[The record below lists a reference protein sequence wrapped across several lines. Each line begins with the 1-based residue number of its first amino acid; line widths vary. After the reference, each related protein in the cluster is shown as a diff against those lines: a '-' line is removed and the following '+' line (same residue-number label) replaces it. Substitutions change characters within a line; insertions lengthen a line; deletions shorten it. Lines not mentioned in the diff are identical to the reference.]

1 LEGNQA
7 FAANVSG
14 GNIPD
19 SSHTMMIA
27 VFAGYLVCIVVI
39 VLYASRL
46 SKTNADFVIGGRK
59 IPGLFLALSERAT
72 GESAWL
78 LLGLTGFAYTE
89 GWSAVWVAI
98 GCVTGILFLWI
109 FMAEPLRRV
118 TEKTGALTVS
128 GLFFRSFPGSEKKIG
143 LLSSVI
149 IIFFFI
155 LYLAAQ
161 FSGAGK
167 IFNDTFQI
175 EPFWGMVIGAG
186 VVTLYS
192 MLGGFITVVAVD
204 AFQAILMIVT
214 CVVLPII
221 ALFIAAASGLGFAE
235 ALMHSGASLNEP
247 AMAITA
253 GAWVLLVINGLSWA
267 FGYTGQPQLLNRMM
281 AMQNPAETKRAR
293 VVAIGWTL
301 IAYSGA
307 FLIGIIG
314 FNMVQAGLMGEGA
327 AAIAADAEKV
337 MPIMVITL
345 VNPLLAG
352 ILLSGAVSA
361 MMSTASSQ
369 LIVVSSSITED
380 IVTNLQR
387 KQMPEGRMLFLNKFL
402 TLMVGVVAFIL
413 VLTMEDTV
421 YGLVSYAWSGIGAS
435 FGPAVLLLLFWKKF
449 SRAGVYASLIT
460 GTLSAIVW
468 KTWLADPTGISERL
482 ASYLLAFAAA
492 VIFSLLFPE
501 RK

>member
-1 LEGNQA
+1 ML
-7 FAANVSG
+7 
-14 GNIPD
+14 I
-19 SSHTMMIA
+19 T
-27 VFAGYLVCIVVI
+27 VFIVYLCFIVAI
-39 VLYASRL
+39 VFYASRQ
-46 SKTNADFVIGGRK
+46 SKTNADFVLGGRK

-89 GWSAVWVAI
+89 GWNAIWVAV

-109 FMAEPLRRV
+109 IMSDPLRRV

-128 GLFFRSFPGSEKKIG
+128 GLFFRSFPGSERKIG

-149 IIFFFI
+149 IIIFFV
-155 LYLAAQ
+155 LYLSAQ

-175 EPFWGMVIGAG
+175 KPFWGMVIGAG
-186 VVTLYS
+186 IVTLYS

-204 AFQAILMIVT
+204 AFQAILMIIT
-214 CVVLPII
+214 CVVLPVV
-221 ALFIAAASGLGFAE
+221 ALFIAAAHGIGFAD
-235 ALMHSGASLNEP
+235 ALMHADASVMQSEGTLTGGA
-247 AMAITA
+247 
-253 GAWVLLVINGLSWA
+253 GFLLVLNGFSWA

-281 AMQNPAETKRAR
+281 AMRDPVSTKRAR
-293 VVAIGWTL
+293 VVAITWTL
-301 IAYSGA
+301 LAYTGA

-314 FNMVQAGLMGEGA
+314 YRMVMAGLMGEGA
-327 AAIAADAEKV
+327 AAITADAEKV
-337 MPIMVITL
+337 MPVMVMTL
-345 VNPLLAG
+345 LNPLLAG

-380 IVTNLQR
+380 IWTNIQR
-387 KQMPEGRMLFLNKFL
+387 KPLSEKRLLFLNKFL
-402 TLMVGVVAFIL
+402 TLMVGVVAFVMVL
-413 VLTMEDTV
+413 VMEDTV

-435 FGPAVLLLLFWKKF
+435 FGPAIVLLLFWKRF

-460 GTLSAIVW
+460 GTLSAIIW
-468 KTWLADPTGISERL
+468 KTWLAVPTGISERL
-482 ASYLLAFAAA
+482 ASYLIAFAAA
-492 VIFSLLFPE
+492 MLFSILFPE
-501 RK
+501 KNRTCDVCVTRQTGILSPRS

>member
-1 LEGNQA
+1 ML
-7 FAANVSG
+7 
-14 GNIPD
+14 I
-19 SSHTMMIA
+19 T
-27 VFAGYLVCIVVI
+27 VFVVYLVVLVGI
-39 VLYASRL
+39 VLYASRR
-46 SKTNADFVIGGRK
+46 SKTNADFVLGGRK

-78 LLGLTGFAYTE
+78 LLGLTGHAYAE
-89 GWSAVWVAI
+89 GWSSIWVAI
-98 GCVTGILFLWI
+98 GCVSGILFLWI

-118 TEKTGALTVS
+118 TERTGSLTVS
-128 GLFFRSFPGSEKKIG
+128 GLFFRSFPGSERKIG
-143 LLSSVI
+143 ILSSLII
-149 IIFFFI
+149 IIFFV

-175 EPFWGMVIGAG
+175 KPFWGMVIGAG
-186 VVTLYS
+186 IVTLYS

-204 AFQAILMIVT
+204 AFQAILMIIT
-214 CVVLPII
+214 CVVLPIV
-221 ALFIAAASGLGFAE
+221 ALFIAAANGIGFAE
-235 ALMHSGASLNEP
+235 ALMHSDVAVAGTTATLAKGA
-247 AMAITA
+247 
-253 GAWVLLVINGLSWA
+253 GFLLVINGLSWA
-267 FGYTGQPQLLNRMM
+267 FGYTGKPQLLNRMM
-281 AMQNPAETKRAR
+281 AMRDPASTRRAR
-293 VVAIGWTL
+293 GVAITWTL
-301 IAYSGA
+301 LAYVGA

-314 FNMVQAGLMGEGA
+314 FKFVQAGMMGEGA
-327 AAIAADAEKV
+327 AAIAADTEKV
-337 MPIMVITL
+337 MPVMVMTL
-345 VNPLLAG
+345 LNPLLAG

-380 IVTNLQR
+380 LWSNVTR
-387 KQMPEGRMLFLNKFL
+387 RPIPERRMLFLNKFL

-435 FGPAVLLLLFWKKF
+435 FGPAMILLLFWKRF

-460 GTLSAIVW
+460 GTLSAIIW

-482 ASYLLAFAAA
+482 ASYLIAFSAA
-492 VIFSLLFPE
+492 VLFSLLFPE

>member
-1 LEGNQA
+1 MLI
-7 FAANVSG
+7 S
-14 GNIPD
+14 
-19 SSHTMMIA
+19 
-27 VFAGYLVCIVVI
+27 VFIVYLFCLVAI
-39 VLYASRL
+39 VLYASRQ
-46 SKTNADFVIGGRK
+46 SKTNADFVLGGRK

-89 GWSAVWVAI
+89 GWNAIWVAI
-98 GCVTGILFLWI
+98 GCVSGILFLWI

-118 TEKTGALTVS
+118 TENTGALTVS
-128 GLFFRSFPGSEKKIG
+128 GLFFKSFPGSERKIG

-149 IIFFFI
+149 IIIFFV
-155 LYLAAQ
+155 LYLSAQ

-186 VVTLYS
+186 IVTLYS

-204 AFQAILMIVT
+204 AFQAILMIIT
-214 CVVLPII
+214 CVVLPIV
-221 ALFIAAASGLGFAE
+221 ALFIAAANGIGFAE
-235 ALMHSGASLNEP
+235 ALMHSDVALTETTATLAKGAGF
-247 AMAITA
+247 MM
-253 GAWVLLVINGLSWA
+253 VLNGLSWA

-281 AMQNPAETKRAR
+281 AMRDPDSTRRAR
-293 VVAIGWTL
+293 VVAIAWTL
-301 IAYSGA
+301 LAYTGA

-314 FNMVQAGLMGEGA
+314 FSMVQAGLLGEGA
-327 AAIAADAEKV
+327 AAIAADTEKV
-337 MPIMVITL
+337 MPIMVMIL
-345 VNPLLAG
+345 LNPLLAG

-380 IVTNLQR
+380 IWTNLQR
-387 KQMPEGRMLFLNKFL
+387 KPMSEKRLLFLNKFL
-402 TLMVGVVAFIL
+402 TLMVGVVAFLL

-435 FGPAVLLLLFWKKF
+435 FGPAMILLLFWKRF

-460 GTLSAIVW
+460 GTLSAIIW
-468 KTWLADPTGISERL
+468 KTLLADPTGISERL
-482 ASYLLAFAAA
+482 ASYLIAFGAA
-492 VIFSLLFPE
+492 ILFSLLFPE

>member
-1 LEGNQA
+1 MLI
-7 FAANVSG
+7 S
-14 GNIPD
+14 
-19 SSHTMMIA
+19 
-27 VFAGYLVCIVVI
+27 VFIVYLFCLVAI
-39 VLYASRL
+39 VLYASRQ
-46 SKTNADFVIGGRK
+46 SKTNADFVLGGRK

-89 GWSAVWVAI
+89 GWNAIWVAI
-98 GCVTGILFLWI
+98 GCVSGILFLWI

-118 TEKTGALTVS
+118 TENTGALTVS
-128 GLFFRSFPGSEKKIG
+128 GLFFKSFPGSERKIG

-149 IIFFFI
+149 IIIFFV
-155 LYLAAQ
+155 LYLSAQ

-186 VVTLYS
+186 IVTLYS

-204 AFQAILMIVT
+204 AFQAILLIIT
-214 CVVLPII
+214 CVVLHIV
-221 ALFIAAASGLGFAE
+221 ALVIAAANGIGFAE
-235 ALMHSGASLNEP
+235 ALMHSDVALTETTATLAKGAGF
-247 AMAITA
+247 MM
-253 GAWVLLVINGLSWA
+253 VLNGLSWA

-281 AMQNPAETKRAR
+281 AMRDPDSTRRAR
-293 VVAIGWTL
+293 VVAIAWTL
-301 IAYSGA
+301 LAYTGA

-314 FNMVQAGLMGEGA
+314 FSMVQAGLLGEGA
-327 AAIAADAEKV
+327 AAIAADTEKV
-337 MPIMVITL
+337 MPIMVMIL
-345 VNPLLAG
+345 LNPLLAG

-380 IVTNLQR
+380 IWTNLQR
-387 KQMPEGRMLFLNKFL
+387 KPMSEKRLLFLNKFL
-402 TLMVGVVAFIL
+402 TLMVGVVAFLL

-435 FGPAVLLLLFWKKF
+435 FGPAMILLLFWKRF

-460 GTLSAIVW
+460 GTLSAIIW
-468 KTWLADPTGISERL
+468 KTLLADPTGISERL
-482 ASYLLAFAAA
+482 ASYLIAFGAA
-492 VIFSLLFPE
+492 ILFSLLFPE